1 MYEELQ
7 PIDLP
12 EKQKS
17 TLLEILEIAM
27 STPYDDYSAMK
38 LYRETVIL
46 DQARNQS
53 YRDFLYPQMV
63 KYLNGVE
70 QIYLTK
76 NKQKYIK
83 TIKQHH

>member
-1 MYEELQ
+1 
-7 PIDLP
+7 
-12 EKQKS
+12 
-17 TLLEILEIAM
+17 M
-27 STPYDDYSAMK
+27 STPYDDYGAMK

-76 NKQKYIK
+76 NKK
-83 TIKQHH
+83 